1 MDESEFSR
9 IYGDHR
15 DAVYRYARLLTGSP
29 EAAEDITQECFLA
42 LARGNFRPAL
52 GAARGYLL
60 GAARRQAFKRF
71 RGLEREV
78 ELDEKAPAPAKP
90 YSSDL
95 PGAVA
100 EAVASLPP
108 LQREAVLLFSWEGF
122 KLEEIAEMTGVD
134 MGTIKSRLSRGRETL
149 RERLAPYRSYV
160 GGADGTV
167 TR

>member
-1 MDESEFSR
+1 VDESEFSR
-9 IYGDHR
+9 IYGDYR

-42 LARGNFRPAL
+42 LAKGNFHSAQ

-60 GAARRQAFKRF
+60 GTARRQAFKRF

-78 ELDEKAPAPAKP
+78 ELDEQSPAPVKT
-90 YSSDL
+90 YSDL
-95 PGAVA
+95 PAAVA
-100 EAVASLPP
+100 EAVAALPA

-134 MGTIKSRLSRGRETL
+134 AGTIKSRLSRGRETL

-160 GGADGTV
+160 GGSNGTV
-167 TR
+167 AR

>member
-15 DAVYRYARLLTGSP
+15 DAVYRYARVLTGSP

-71 RGLEREV
+71 RGLDREV

-90 YSSDL
+90 YSDL

-100 EAVASLPP
+100 EAVTDLPP

-134 MGTIKSRLSRGRETL
+134 TGTIKSRLSRGREAL

-167 TR
+167 AR

>member
-1 MDESEFSR
+1 VDESEFSR

-42 LARGNFRPAL
+42 LAKGNFRPAQ

-78 ELDEKAPAPAKP
+78 ELDEQAPAPVKA
-90 YSSDL
+90 YSDL
-95 PGAVA
+95 PAAVA
-100 EAVASLPP
+100 EAVAALPA

-134 MGTIKSRLSRGRETL
+134 AGTIKSRLSRGRETL

-160 GGADGTV
+160 GGSNGTV
-167 TR
+167 AR

>member
-1 MDESEFSR
+1 VDESEFSR

-42 LARGNFRPAL
+42 LAKGNFRPAL

-78 ELDEKAPAPAKP
+78 ELDEQAPAPAKG
-90 YSSDL
+90 YSDL
-95 PGAVA
+95 PAAVA

-134 MGTIKSRLSRGRETL
+134 AGTIKSRLSRGRETL

-160 GGADGTV
+160 GGSNGTIA
-167 TR
+167 R